1 MGYGFAITRG
11 DKNEKLADGLMK
23 AVAEIRVEETL
34 SGPASFAVRF
44 EEDICEGMPATL
56 SAKEIM
62 PGEMLA
68 VLVPDENDQATC
80 LVRGPITKVKAS
92 AVTGGPG
99 SWVETHGLD
108 RRIEMDRKSI
118 DASWTGPG
126 TDIATKV
133 LEDYKFKPDV
143 LADQSVQFSEKTK
156 TFNQCFPDLKLMDA
170 LAKQLA
176 YEFWLTYETEA
187 KGAGYKITETA
198 RFRPSPDFKAPKG
211 AAPSIEMIN
220 GKGAAKVLKLDVPA
234 GKCRN
239 ISTFDLEV
247 DVERATLAL
256 IAGIDGR
263 TGKKEEKKETD
274 KCECVDK
281 GADTKVE
288 EFGKVARTMRIVGAG
303 SAEER
308 GGAAK
313 ALLAAEAWFITAK
326 ASTSVRLLPGLL
338 RPHDI
343 VRVEGHGFAHSG
355 NYQVSKVVHVINAW
369 GHLMDLTLRRNV
381 LPSPSHV

>member
-1 MGYGFAITRG
+1 MGYGFLVTRG
-11 DKNEKLADGLMK
+11 DKNEALAKGLMEN
-23 AVAEIRVEETL
+23 VQEIRVEETL
-34 SGPASFAVRF
+34 SGPSSFAVRF
-44 EEDICEGMPATL
+44 VEDICEGKPATL
-56 SAKEIM
+56 TAKALM

-68 VLVPDENDQATC
+68 VLVPGEHDKSVC

-108 RRIEMDRKSI
+108 RRVEMDRQSVE
-118 DASWTGPG
+118 ATWTGPG
-126 TDIATKV
+126 TDIAAKI
-133 LEDYKFKPDV
+133 LQDHKFEPKV
-143 LADQSVQFSEKTK
+143 LADQTLQFSEKTK
-156 TFNQCFPDLKLMDA
+156 TLNQSFPDLKLMDA
-170 LAKQLA
+170 LAKDLG
-176 YEFWLTYETEA
+176 YEFWLSYDASAE
-187 KGAGYKITETA
+187 GPGYKITETA
-198 RFRPSPDFKAPKG
+198 HFRPSPDFKAAKG

-220 GKGAAKVLKLDVPA
+220 GGGVAKVLKLDVPG

-239 ISTFDLEV
+239 ISAFDLEV

-263 TGKKEEKKETD
+263 TGKKDDKQETD
-274 KCECVDK
+274 KSEPVEK
-281 GADTKVE
+281 GAKAKPET
-288 EFGKVARTMRIVGAG
+288 FGKVTRTMRVIGAG

-308 GGAAK
+308 SGAAK
-313 ALLAAEAWFITAK
+313 ALLAAEAWFVTAK
-326 ASTSVRLLPGLL
+326 ASTSARLLPGIL

-343 VRVEGHGFAHSG
+343 VRVEGRGFAHSG
-355 NYQVSKVVHVINAW
+355 NYQVAKVVHVINGW